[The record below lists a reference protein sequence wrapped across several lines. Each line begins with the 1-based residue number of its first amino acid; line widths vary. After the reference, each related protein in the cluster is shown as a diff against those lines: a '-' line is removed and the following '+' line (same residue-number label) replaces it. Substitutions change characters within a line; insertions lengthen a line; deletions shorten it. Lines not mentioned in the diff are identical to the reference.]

1 MDLSCLAYDPDLQ
14 PGARNAVETCLRLD
28 RSERVT
34 LISDFAAREI
44 AAALVHEIERI
55 GSPYRAFMLEEL
67 AERPLR
73 DGMPEEVL
81 EDLSHSQ
88 VSIYAASAGEGELK
102 ARIQMTDVVNRHQ
115 LRHGHMVGI
124 TKQIM
129 REGMRADFGQVDA
142 LSERLIA
149 RARAAREIRVTSLA
163 GTELLGKFSPNL
175 KWIKTSGLITTAK
188 WGNLPGGEIFTAPQT
203 VDGRFVVD
211 GVVGD
216 YLGPKYGDIGATPL
230 TIDVVDGRIAAL
242 ECANRA
248 LLEEFRA
255 YTTTD
260 VNSNRV
266 GEFALGT
273 NTAVR
278 DVCGN
283 ILQDEKIPGVHMAFG
298 HPYAQH
304 TGADWASTTHIDCV
318 GRHFDI
324 WMDGEQVMRDGVY
337 LV

>member
-1 MDLSCLAYDPDLQ
+1 MDLSCLAYDPDLK
-14 PGARNAVETCLRLD
+14 PGARNAVETCLRLEP
-28 RSERVT
+28 RERVT

-73 DGMPEEVL
+73 DGMPEAVL

-102 ARIQMTDVVNRHQ
+102 ARIQMTDVVNRHR

-129 REGMRADFGQVDA
+129 REGMRADFTQVDA
-142 LSERLIA
+142 LSERVIA
-149 RARAAREIRVTSLA
+149 RARAAREIRVTSRA

-188 WGNLPGGEIFTAPQT
+188 WGNLPGGEIFTAPET

-216 YLGPKYGDIGATPL
+216 YLGPKYGDIGGTPL

-248 LLEEFRA
+248 LLDEFRA

-260 VNSNRV
+260 ANSNRV

>member
-73 DGMPEEVL
+73 NGMPEEVL

-216 YLGPKYGDIGATPL
+216 YLGPNYGDIAATPL

-318 GRHFDI
+318 GRHFDV

>member
-1 MDLSCLAYDPDLQ
+1 M
-14 PGARNAVETCLRLD
+14 
-28 RSERVT
+28 
-34 LISDFAAREI
+34 
-44 AAALVHEIERI
+44 ALVGVIERRRI
-55 GSPYRAFMLEEL
+55 R
-67 AERPLR
+67 
-73 DGMPEEVL
+73 
-81 EDLSHSQ
+81 
-88 VSIYAASAGEGELK
+88 YA
-102 ARIQMTDVVNRHQ
+102 
-115 LRHGHMVGI
+115 HMVGV
-124 TKQIM
+124 TPQIM
-129 REGMRADFGQVDA
+129 REGMRADFAQVDA

-149 RARAAREIRVTSLA
+149 RARAAREIRVTSRA

-188 WGNLPGGEIFTAPQT
+188 WGNLPGGEIFTAPET

-216 YLGPKYGDIGATPL
+216 YLGPKYGDIGPTPL

-260 VNSNRV
+260 ANSNRV

>member
-28 RSERVT
+28 RRERVT

-44 AAALVHEIERI
+44 AAALVHEIERV

-73 DGMPEEVL
+73 DGMPEAVL

-88 VSIYAASAGEGELK
+88 VSIFAASAGEGELK
-102 ARIQMTDVVNRHQ
+102 ARIQMTDVVNRHR

-129 REGMRADFGQVDA
+129 REGMRADFAQVDA

-149 RARAAREIRVTSLA
+149 RARAAREIRVTSRA

-188 WGNLPGGEIFTAPQT
+188 WGNLPGGEIFTAPET

-216 YLGPKYGDIGATPL
+216 YLGPKYGDIGPTPL

-260 VNSNRV
+260 ANSNRV

>member
-73 DGMPEEVL
+73 HGMPEEVL

-216 YLGPKYGDIGATPL
+216 YLGPKYGDIGTTPL
-230 TIDVVDGRIAAL
+230 TIDVVDGRIVAL

-260 VNSNRV
+260 ANSNRV

>member
-1 MDLSCLAYDPDLQ
+1 
-14 PGARNAVETCLRLD
+14 
-28 RSERVT
+28 
-34 LISDFAAREI
+34 
-44 AAALVHEIERI
+44 
-55 GSPYRAFMLEEL
+55 
-67 AERPLR
+67 
-73 DGMPEEVL
+73 MPEEVL

-142 LSERLIA
+142 LSERLIS

-248 LLEEFRA
+248 LLDEFRA